1 MEKLDMT
8 NFKYENGNSV
18 EFDGFFGHVQ
28 MMYFAEAKD
37 NSFDFLTDGKPAIIP
52 SHFTAYLMDGE
63 TCKLSASGSGPETA
77 LKNLYTECAKYRAL
91 EDMGR
96 I

>member
-1 MEKLDMT
+1 MLDMT

-18 EFDGFFGHVQ
+18 EFDGFFGRVQ
-28 MMYFAEAKD
+28 MMYFVEAEDK
-37 NSFDFLTDGKPAIIP
+37 SFDFLNDGKPTIIP
-52 SHFTAYLMDGE
+52 SHFVAYLLEGD
-63 TCKLSASGSGPETA
+63 KVRFNASGSGPETA
-77 LKNLYTECAKYRAL
+77 LENLYTEFAKYRAL